1 MNKKRILQLTLLSF
15 LMLLLVACKPKVED
29 KKEAKKVQLPEVV
42 LAYSDEE
49 VVAFNN
55 RINQGE
61 NNTYEGLS
69 PHNNPILTAP
79 EKLPSVLF
87 YDSGIDITYPEEGV
101 KGIYLAPSVFS
112 DPERLN
118 YLLDY
123 VETTALNAV
132 VIDFKDDEGVIQTKL
147 ETDNPLVNQNSYNNV
162 DIKELLKDL
171 EKRQIYPIARIVTF
185 KDRLVAEAKPEYSF
199 KDSETGEIWQDGNG
213 AKFINPFLPEIW
225 DYNITIAIE
234 AAKLGFK
241 DIQFDYVRFPEGFQ
255 TFSDQLD
262 YNIGNYQTYV
272 TDDPEKF
279 GQERVYAINDFLE
292 EANDKLAPYGAD
304 VSADIFGYTAIAGDA
319 PDVRGIGQNFE
330 QIAERVDTISSMI
343 YPSHWGLGFFGIP
356 APDLEPYNL
365 VDQYMY
371 SENLILKNI
380 TNAAN
385 SRPWLQDFTDWN
397 LAPGTYQEYGPL
409 QVQQQ
414 IVALEENG
422 ITEFLLWNPSGIFN
436 EGVDYAPES
445 SGNEYY
451 Y

>member
-1 MNKKRILQLTLLSF
+1 MKYKKIFQLALIPFIIFILSACNNTTKETEKTTNYQL
-15 LMLLLVACKPKVED
+15 PKV
-29 KKEAKKVQLPEVV
+29 A
-42 LAYSDEE
+42 LAYSEE
-49 VVAFNN
+49 EIVEFNN

-69 PHNNPILTAP
+69 PHNAPVLTAP

-87 YDSGIDITYPEEGV
+87 YDSGIDIPYPEEGV
-101 KGIYLAPSVFS
+101 KGIYLAPAVFN
-112 DPERLN
+112 DPDRLN

-123 VETTALNAV
+123 IDNTALNAV
-132 VIDFKDDEGVIQTKL
+132 VIDFKDDEGIIQTHL
-147 ETDNPLVNQNSYNNV
+147 ESDNSLVNQNSFDNI
-162 DIKELLKDL
+162 DFKKLLKEL
-171 EKRQIYPIARIVTF
+171 EKRKIYPIARIVTF

-199 KDSETGEIWQDGNG
+199 KDAETGEIWQDANG

-262 YNIGNYQTYV
+262 YSIGNYQTYV

-319 PDVRGIGQNFE
+319 PDVRGIGQNFG
-330 QIAERVDTISSMI
+330 QIAERVDTVSSMI

-371 SENLILKNI
+371 SENMILKNI

-397 LAPGTYQEYGPL
+397 LAPGTFQEYGPL

-422 ITEFLLWNPSGIFN
+422 IHEFLLWNPSGIFN